1 MPLFVF
7 FSPFSQANHVWLCNL
22 RHLIFFSFSKDS
34 NTPFSKLSELK
45 IRKEN
50 RREKEKETLT

>member
-1 MPLFVF
+1 
-7 FSPFSQANHVWLCNL
+7 L